1 MMKAI
6 DMYESIADHRVDK
19 TELRGDDGV
28 IKSSNGGR
36 RYKETTQG
44 WDILIQWK
52 DGSTTWEK
60 LKDVKQS
67 YPVQLAEYAHEKRLS
82 MEPAFI

>member
-6 DMYESIADHRVDK
+6 DMYESIADHRVDG

-36 RYKETTQG
+36 RYKAVSYTHLTLPTTPY
-44 WDILIQWK
+44 
-52 DGSTTWEK
+52 
-60 LKDVKQS
+60 V
-67 YPVQLAEYAHEKRLS
+67 
-82 MEPAFI
+82 